1 MVSFEWSIRILIL
14 NRFLKSKYG
23 KRLRSGGTDSQI
35 FIAENLNVDSPCII
49 LGVLTVFCLLLKY

>member
-23 KRLRSGGTDSQI
+23 KRLRSGETDSQI
-35 FIAENLNVDSPCII
+35 FIAENRSISPRI
-49 LGVLTVFCLLLKY
+49 GDMLLLRI